1 MTVTEREEKAKDWL
15 NRNFGFAMECDAIQ
29 SRLDRM
35 QSDIEKCVK
44 PIRLKEVQEQ
54 HVGNSQEDK
63 LATWIDMAAEL
74 EKKRYL
80 LLARDNETIKVIEKL
95 ESHIYK
101 TILIERYVNRR
112 TWKQIEKLIP
122 YERSQ
127 TYLLHLQALSAIIP
141 FIPGGIV

>member
-1 MTVTEREEKAKDWL
+1 MIVTEREEKAKDWL

-95 ESHIYK
+95 DSSIYR

-112 TWKQIEKLIP
+112 PWKKIEQLIP
-122 YERSQ
+122 YERTWIFQ
-127 TYLLHLQALSAIIP
+127 LHLQALSAIIP
-141 FIPGGIV
+141 FIPGGIT

>member
-1 MTVTEREEKAKDWL
+1 MIVTEREEKAKDWL

-95 ESHIYK
+95 DSSIYR
-101 TILIERYVNRR
+101 TILIE
-112 TWKQIEKLIP
+112 
-122 YERSQ
+122 
-127 TYLLHLQALSAIIP
+127 
-141 FIPGGIV
+141 

>member
-1 MTVTEREEKAKDWL
+1 MTEREEKAKDWL

-44 PIRLKEVQEQ
+44 PIREKEVQEQ

-63 LATWIDMAAEL
+63 MATWIDMSAEL
-74 EKKRYL
+74 ERKRYL

-95 ESHIYK
+95 DSHIYK
-101 TILIERYVNRR
+101 TILIERYINRLN
-112 TWKQIEKLIP
+112 WNQIKAKLHKDGGWVF
-122 YERSQ
+122 E
-127 TYLLHLQALSAIIP
+127 LHRQALDAILP
-141 FIPGGIV
+141 YVPEEAKR